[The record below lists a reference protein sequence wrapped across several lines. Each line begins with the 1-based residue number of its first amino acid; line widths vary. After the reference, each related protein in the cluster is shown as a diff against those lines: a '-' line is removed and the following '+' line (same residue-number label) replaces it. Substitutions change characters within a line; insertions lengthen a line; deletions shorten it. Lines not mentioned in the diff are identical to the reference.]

1 MDAFLTGVL
10 AGYGIAIPV
19 DNLLILAVAIVILL
33 R

>member
-19 DNLLILAVAIVILL
+19 GNLLILAVAIVILL